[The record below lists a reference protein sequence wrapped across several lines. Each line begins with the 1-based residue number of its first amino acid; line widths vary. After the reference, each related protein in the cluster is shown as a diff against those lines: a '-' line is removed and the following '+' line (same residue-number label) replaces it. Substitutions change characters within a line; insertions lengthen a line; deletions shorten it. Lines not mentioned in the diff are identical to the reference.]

1 MKFKHM
7 LFCGAVFKDDKNTI
21 EIGTLPINRIFNQTT
36 DTWYFANKRSS
47 TRFRQLW
54 NSRVFKILKILEIRN
69 SSVHFVRRLSDEYH
83 LLQKQECD

>member
-7 LFCGAVFKDDKNTI
+7 LFCGAVFKDDNHHDQKYDKNKI
-21 EIGTLPINRIFNQTT
+21 R
-36 DTWYFANKRSS
+36 K
-47 TRFRQLW
+47 
-54 NSRVFKILKILEIRN
+54 SRVFKILKILEIRN